1 MYGTGLVSVVSGP
14 AVPSSHLESGDA
26 LELHHLQHLLGL
38 SINLDDVLKEDKMY
52 YNMYVSTERVIVS
65 KPLNISTI
73 LRCKWAG
80 PADYAL
86 APLQKENSNGNC
98 TEDS

>member
-38 SINLDDVLKEDKMY
+38 SINLDDVLGAKTGHIQLHRQTSGPWQE
-52 YNMYVSTERVIVS
+52 E
-65 KPLNISTI
+65 PLWPS
-73 LRCKWAG
+73 LCRWAKFS
-80 PADYAL
+80 L
-86 APLQKENSNGNC
+86 
-98 TEDS
+98 